1 MKKILCILISILLYC
16 TLFACGDVK
25 PDDNDLDDVTVRT
38 SLKSSTVN
46 ILLMVTEIPADANN
60 VTAAIN
66 RELLK
71 NGKPYSVNIEYASD
85 TNYSVTLEERAK
97 NGYDAA
103 WSHVDN
109 VADLLAK
116 NVIKNN
122 LMPYMDA
129 WGQAILNDVPEYAF
143 NQFTSIANGGLY
155 AIPRHMPTA
164 DDRSRL
170 LIRKDWMQEAGLTE
184 IKNIATLDQYFNYI
198 KTEYGNQ
205 TGFYSLWPDSGNV
218 HLLREI
224 CPTYYFPCGSDTYP
238 VYVDISKEPLQVKNF
253 FQTEEFAT
261 WVNKS
266 YSYVQQGY
274 SPSNPGSSRPESLF
288 SLGLTGAISDYSVVK
303 LSERILS
310 FKKNQPDGE
319 LYDVFLESESN
330 KKIVMRGGDNCMVV
344 LSQSQ
349 NVEEVVDFF
358 AWMKNQNNHDLMTL
372 GVKNE
377 NYYLTT
383 GGKITFTKD
392 GITIPENKRFYINA
406 PYWAYNDIS
415 YTRWSEFIDDAWIE
429 ETVNWEKNDA
439 NGNPEN
445 YVVSPLAGFNIY
457 PTSAYKIAF
466 EKVNNKMAMVTTLL
480 QGRTNPSEIQK
491 LITDTNAAGISDLIA
506 EVQRQIDEYLVKTAN

>member
-1 MKKILCILISILLYC
+1 
-16 TLFACGDVK
+16 
-25 PDDNDLDDVTVRT
+25 
-38 SLKSSTVN
+38 
-46 ILLMVTEIPADANN
+46 
-60 VTAAIN
+60 
-66 RELLK
+66 
-71 NGKPYSVNIEYASD
+71 
-85 TNYSVTLEERAK
+85 
-97 NGYDAA
+97 
-103 WSHVDN
+103 
-109 VADLLAK
+109 
-116 NVIKNN
+116 
-122 LMPYMDA
+122 
-129 WGQAILNDVPEYAF
+129 
-143 NQFTSIANGGLY
+143 
-155 AIPRHMPTA
+155 
-164 DDRSRL
+164 
-170 LIRKDWMQEAGLTE
+170 
-184 IKNIATLDQYFNYI
+184 
-198 KTEYGNQ
+198 
-205 TGFYSLWPDSGNV
+205 
-218 HLLREI
+218 
-224 CPTYYFPCGSDTYP
+224 
-238 VYVDISKEPLQVKNF
+238 
-253 FQTEEFAT
+253 
-261 WVNKS
+261 
-266 YSYVQQGY
+266 
-274 SPSNPGSSRPESLF
+274 
-288 SLGLTGAISDYSVVK
+288 
-303 LSERILS
+303 
-310 FKKNQPDGE
+310 
-319 LYDVFLESESN
+319 
-330 KKIVMRGGDNCMVV
+330 MVV